1 MKYIIDTENK
11 KLIIIGKVNFND
23 LKELMTRL
31 KCAKEI
37 LNIEIDNYEVEV
49 DNKKSFIKRNKAVD
63 DFEPTILPPN
73 RSSYPN
79 YPNPNIT
86 FTSVDFT
93 EKSFEKLPDYSSTG
107 ALMTQEEVEE
117 LLKKYEK

>member
-1 MKYIIDTENK
+1 MYIMYSCNMALDIT
-11 KLIIIGKVNFND
+11 L
-23 LKELMTRL
+23 
-31 KCAKEI
+31 CH
-37 LNIEIDNYEVEV
+37 
-49 DNKKSFIKRNKAVD
+49 
-63 DFEPTILPPN
+63 
-73 RSSYPN
+73 
-79 YPNPNIT
+79 PNIT